1 MISREVEVRRLV
13 DATEGPGA
21 TLALHFDEKVVPP
34 VSSLS
39 AGSYS
44 ASTPSN
50 DAEATSAVAVD
61 AGLEG
66 ADSPPPN
73 V

>member
-1 MISREVEVRRLV
+1 MISHEVEVRRLV

-21 TLALHFDEKVVPP
+21 TLALHFDEKVPP
-34 VSSLS
+34 VSPLS

-50 DAEATSAVAVD
+50 DAEATSAVAAD

-73 V
+73 A